1 MAPEPRVHDL
11 LRIASSS
18 SLLWDDDAQG
28 AVPDWSAAALARVPF
43 VVVRRRAVGP
53 HGLPVGVRGIFRSQ
67 RAPAWLPLDA
77 VGECITPR
85 MLAAQS
91 AWRHIDAFGTAVISS
106 PAVWVLSQV
115 ENILTRHGL
124 AGCWGPGGSVGAE
137 LASGVKCT
145 TPTSDLDLIVYVAE
159 IPRDSEASKL
169 HAELTGLPV
178 RVDTLLET
186 SQGGIALADV
196 IGGADQVLLRTAGGP
211 QLLPLSEIVS
221 ACRV

>member
-11 LRIASSS
+11 LRVSSS
-18 SLLWDDDAQG
+18 SALLWDDDAQG
-28 AVPDWSAAALARVPF
+28 AVPDWSAAALERVPF
-43 VVVRRRAVGP
+43 VVVRRPSLGP

-85 MLAAQS
+85 MLAAQN
-91 AWRHIDAFGTAVISS
+91 AWRQIDAFGSAVISS

-145 TPTSDLDLIVYVAE
+145 TPTSDLDLILYVAE
-159 IPRDSEASKL
+159 IPLESDARKL
-169 HAELTGLPV
+169 QAELTGLPV

-186 SQGGIALADV
+186 SQGGVALADV
-196 IGGADQVLLRTAGGP
+196 VGGADQVMLRTANGP
-211 QLLPLSEIVS
+211 RLLPLSEIVS
-221 ACRV
+221 ACRG

>member
-1 MAPEPRVHDL
+1 MALEPGVHDL
-11 LRIASSS
+11 LRVASCSA
-18 SLLWDDDAQG
+18 LLWDDDGQG
-28 AVPDWSAAALARVPF
+28 AVPDWAAAALGRVPF
-43 VVVRRRAVGP
+43 VVVRRPSPGP

-67 RAPAWLPLDA
+67 RAPAWLPRDA

-91 AWRHIDAFGTAVISS
+91 AWRQIDAFGAAVVSS

-145 TPTSDLDLIVYVAE
+145 TASSDLDLLLYVAE
-159 IPRDSEASKL
+159 IPLESDARKL
-169 HAELTGLPV
+169 QAELTGLPV
-178 RVDTLLET
+178 RIDTLLET
-186 SQGGIALADV
+186 SLGGVALADV
-196 IGGADQVLLRTAGGP
+196 IGGADQVLLRTASGP
-211 QLLPLSEIVS
+211 RLLPLSDIVA